1 VTVKRAAWRLGL
13 GWTLCSLLALT
24 IFAGRSRVLLA
35 DGKAL
40 ALDLAANPATSAT
53 STPIAQAV
61 LLLDLVPSGHAILDR
76 AQKLW
81 GVTERGDLMKFLKPG
96 RASRTDAVLTR
107 HFNPTTQEEHRSR
120 EVTIYLRE
128 GATLGDTVL
137 DLAHELVHACARPA
151 WDPYDPTLTAA
162 RYIQTAIE
170 GEGGEVAAVVHECK
184 VAREI
189 AHVKPQLLGAAAQA
203 RCAAYWAAGE
213 KAETQTIQKDFYRV
227 GRWYETIRTRL
238 GRDSSQFP
246 MLSGAAPRLY
256 SSTGAS
262 PYPVALYEEFQEM
275 TRVAC
280 ANTRT
285 RLERSP
291 AGVAAAPTVA
301 QATASESTDRFL
313 AQRCR

>member
-1 VTVKRAAWRLGL
+1 VVAG
-13 GWTLCSLLALT
+13 
-24 IFAGRSRVLLA
+24 IGRSGLLLA
-35 DGKAL
+35 DGEAL
-40 ALDLAANPATSAT
+40 ALDLGNLGAQS

-61 LLLDLVPSGHAILDR
+61 LLLDLVPSGRSILDR
-76 AQKLW
+76 AQTVW
-81 GVTERGDLMKFLKPG
+81 SVSQRGDLLKFLKPG
-96 RASRTDAVLTR
+96 KASRTDAVLTR
-107 HFNPTTQEEHRSR
+107 HFNPQTHEEHRSR

-151 WDPYDPTLTAA
+151 WDPYDPSLTAA

-170 GEGGEVAAVVHECK
+170 GEGGEVAAVVHECR

-189 AHVKPQLLGAAAQA
+189 ARLKPQLLGAAAQS

-213 KAETQTIQKDFYRV
+213 KSETQTIQKDFYRV
-227 GRWYETIRTRL
+227 GHWYETIRTRL
-238 GRDSSQFP
+238 GSEIAQFP
-246 MLSGAAPRLY
+246 MLSGASPKLY

-280 ANTRT
+280 TNTRN
-285 RLERSP
+285 RIERAP
-291 AGVAAAPTVA
+291 ASAPADRTGN
-301 QATASESTDRFL
+301 ESTDRFL